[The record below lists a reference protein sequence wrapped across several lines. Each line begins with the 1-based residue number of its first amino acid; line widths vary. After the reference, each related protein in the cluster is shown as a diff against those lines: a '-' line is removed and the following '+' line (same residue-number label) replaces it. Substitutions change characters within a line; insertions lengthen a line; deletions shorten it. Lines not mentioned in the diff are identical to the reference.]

1 MKDFFPRIAGCEFI
15 QMNRRSASFE
25 CWVYHFELNNP
36 LSACISYSNKSM
48 KREIWK
54 LNLKTR
60 KKIFSQLLAISECD
74 YTRWKNGSFNK
85 TSKLKK
91 IQKSTSPPPHFLL
104 HNRLSTVKPS
114 SYSGLLS
121 PGRSNSTFCSDLVS
135 LTYAGWYFVC
145 FVFCNPS
152 LCKLVFVCIVSHW
165 RQLWS
170 Y

>member
-1 MKDFFPRIAGCEFI
+1 MKDFFPRVAGCEFI
-15 QMNRRSASFE
+15 QINRRSASFE
-25 CWVYHFELNNP
+25 CWLYHFELNNP

-91 IQKSTSPPPHFLL
+91 IQKSTPGPPFSSSQPSFDCQAKLLFRTTFTRTIKLNLLFRFSFSHTRCWMILRVLRFL
-104 HNRLSTVKPS
+104 
-114 SYSGLLS
+114 
-121 PGRSNSTFCSDLVS
+121 
-135 LTYAGWYFVC
+135 
-145 FVFCNPS
+145 
-152 LCKLVFVCIVSHW
+152 
-165 RQLWS
+165 
-170 Y
+170 